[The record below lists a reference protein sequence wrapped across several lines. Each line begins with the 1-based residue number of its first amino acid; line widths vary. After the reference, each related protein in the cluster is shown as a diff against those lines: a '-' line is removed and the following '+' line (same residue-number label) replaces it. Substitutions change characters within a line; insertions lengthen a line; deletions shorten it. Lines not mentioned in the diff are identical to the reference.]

1 MNILSQSTVMEESEV
16 REAKKWR
23 RGSALWFPARGSHT
37 QNGGRVN
44 KRNINRGG
52 AGRGGGIPESAPG
65 FLNNSQTRPK
75 PIYLNLTPSH

>member
-1 MNILSQSTVMEESEV
+1 MNKLSQSAIMEESEV

-23 RGSALWFPARGSHT
+23 RASALWFPTIGSHT

-52 AGRGGGIPESAPG
+52 AIPEPASG
-65 FLNNSQTRPK
+65 FLNNK
-75 PIYLNLTPSH
+75 PVYLNLTPSDYYSKSAIS